1 MLGMKRPIFV
11 RSLSDAERQTLEEG
25 LRSKDAFV
33 LRRCQI
39 LLQSARGENAYRI
52 ARSLGC
58 DPQTA
63 RTAIKRFN
71 EGGLEEALHKRSSR
85 PKEIRA
91 AFDGKRAGRLRE
103 MLHRSPRELG
113 KPTSLWTLALA
124 AEVSFEEGI
133 TEEPVSA
140 ETVRATLERMGV
152 RWLRAK
158 RWITSPDPEYARKK
172 GAAIG

>member
-1 MLGMKRPIFV
+1 MRRPIFV
-11 RSLSDAERQTLEEG
+11 RPLSDAEREVLEDG
-25 LRSKDAFV
+25 LRSSDAFV

-39 LLQSARGENAYRI
+39 LLASSRGENAYAI

-71 EGGLEEALHKRSSR
+71 EGGIEEALRKRSSR
-85 PKEIRA
+85 PERVHA
-91 AFDGKRAGRLRE
+91 AFDEGGAQALRE
-103 MLHRSPRELG
+103 MLHRSPREFG
-113 KPTSLWTLALA
+113 KDTSLWTLSLA
-124 AEVSFEEGI
+124 AEVSFEERI
-133 TEEPVSA
+133 TAYRVSA
-140 ETVRATLERMGV
+140 ETVRATLERMGI

-172 GAAIG
+172 GAATG